1 MNIIINFSLT
11 YFSSIRSDNET
22 SNSNGSSGNPVFD
35 PSGSGQSVIVKLYD
49 HEEGDLSL
57 NDAVEFIGILS
68 MDPNLARAGFEDA
81 EGTAMEHD
89 FVAQVKVQL
98 IQPWWPSGWSS
109 SFVIFKDN
117 NPA

>member
-98 IQPWWPSGWSS
+98 IQPCARYSYYPPFGAWL
-109 SFVIFKDN
+109 F
-117 NPA
+117 